1 MRQLTFAGATWP
13 YLDAMRRTLVT
24 LAALVALAA
33 AGCGEDDEQ
42 PASPAPQAALAD
54 LSVTVDPDGT
64 GAEKPRTAEV
74 TCDAAGD
81 SEVCGAVAKLTAENF
96 APTGSDMAC
105 TQQFGGPETATV
117 TGTLNGEKVDAQF
130 SRENGCEISRWQ
142 DVEPLLAAAG

>member
-1 MRQLTFAGATWP
+1 V
-13 YLDAMRRTLVT
+13 RRTLVT
-24 LAALVALAA
+24 LVAAAALAA

-54 LSVTVDPDGT
+54 LSVSVDPDGS
-64 GAEKPRTAEV
+64 GAEKARTAEV
-74 TCDAAGD
+74 TCEAAGD
-81 SEVCGAVAKLTAENF
+81 SEVCGAVAKLTADNF
-96 APTGSDMAC
+96 APTGSDVAC

-117 TGTLNGEKVDAQF
+117 TGTLHGEKVDASF